1 MKNLKDKAVRQEL
14 IQRYLAAETS
24 VEEELM
30 LADFYQQNP
39 NENLSVEEEQ
49 VRQLILAT
57 SHLADDFTLSVEK
70 EEEFDRIMAAAAR
83 KPKRIT
89 LWPWLAAACLA
100 GIMVIFLTPPKTEKN
115 QVLAE
120 HPTIQAQKPSE
131 ETKPQTKQTE
141 EVLPQ
146 PTLAAVSTSRKT
158 KDLAEIE
165 YDQSDLMTVES
176 MFGVESRPD
185 PMAEYMALAGNLQ
198 QECEEVFQK
207 IENHN

>member
-24 VEEELM
+24 VEEEQM
-30 LADFYQQNP
+30 LADFYQQNQ
-39 NENLSVEEEQ
+39 NENFPEEEEQ
-49 VRQLILAT
+49 VCQLILAT

-89 LWPWLAAACLA
+89 LWPWLAAACMA
-100 GIMVIFLTPPKTEKN
+100 GIMVIFLTPPKTEEN

-120 HPTIQAQKPSE
+120 HPTIQATKTSE
-131 ETKPQTKQTE
+131 KMQPQTKQTE
-141 EVLPQ
+141 EVLSQ
-146 PTLAAVSTSRKT
+146 PTLAAVSTTRET
-158 KDLAEIE
+158 RDLAENE
-165 YDQSDLMTVES
+165 YDQSDLISVDG

-185 PMAEYMALAGNLQ
+185 PMAEYMALAENLQ
-198 QECEEVFQK
+198 QECDQVFQNL
-207 IENHN
+207 EE

>member
-1 MKNLKDKAVRQEL
+1 MKNPKDKAVRQEL

-70 EEEFDRIMAAAAR
+70 EEEFDRIMAAAAH

-89 LWPWLAAACLA
+89 LWPWLAAACMA

-120 HPTIQAQKPSE
+120 
-131 ETKPQTKQTE
+131 
-141 EVLPQ
+141 Q
-146 PTLAAVSTSRKT
+146 PTAPVGQPSVVEKVTADPIAAVAEPARVRKVS
-158 KDLAEIE
+158 AEAE
-165 YDQSDLMTVES
+165 YDQSDLASVDD
-176 MFGVESRPD
+176 MFGIESRPD
-185 PMAEYMALAGNLQ
+185 PMAEYIALAENLQ
-198 QECEEVFQK
+198 QECDQVFQNLEK
-207 IENHN
+207 

>member
-14 IQRYLAAETS
+14 ILRYLAAETS

-30 LADFYQQNP
+30 LADFYQQTP
-39 NENLSVEEEQ
+39 NENLSEEEEQ
-49 VRQLILAT
+49 VRQLVLAT
-57 SHLADDFTLSVEK
+57 SRLADDFTLSAEK
-70 EEEFDRIMAAAAR
+70 EEEFDHIMTAAAR
-83 KPKRIT
+83 KPKRIA

-100 GIMVIFLTPPKTEKN
+100 GIMVIFLTPPKTEDN

-131 ETKPQTKQTE
+131 EMQPQTKQTE
-141 EVLPQ
+141 KVLPQ
-146 PTLAAVSTSRKT
+146 PTLAAVSTIRET
-158 KDLAEIE
+158 RDLAETE

-185 PMAEYMALAGNLQ
+185 PMAEYMALAENLQ
-198 QECEEVFQK
+198 QECDQVFQNL
-207 IENHN
+207 EE

>member
-24 VEEELM
+24 VEEEQM
-30 LADFYQQNP
+30 LADFYQQNQ
-39 NENLSVEEEQ
+39 NENFPEEEEQ
-49 VRQLILAT
+49 VCQLILAT

-89 LWPWLAAACLA
+89 LWPWLAAACMA
-100 GIMVIFLTPPKTEKN
+100 GIMVIFLTPPKTEEN

-120 HPTIQAQKPSE
+120 HPTIQATKTSE
-131 ETKPQTKQTE
+131 KMQPQTKQTE
-141 EVLPQ
+141 EVLSQ
-146 PTLAAVSTSRKT
+146 PTLAAVNTTRET
-158 KDLAEIE
+158 KDLAENE
-165 YDQSDLMTVES
+165 YDQSDLISVDG

-185 PMAEYMALAGNLQ
+185 PMAEYVALAENLQ
-198 QECEEVFQK
+198 QECDQVFQNLEK
-207 IENHN
+207 